1 MEDLWPKFRGFFE
14 GVEHH
19 VYLVRSVDEDVLLAD
34 LAAQPRVEA
43 VVGLGGGMAI
53 DTAKYFSWKRRLPL
67 FQVQTALSM
76 NAAWGQRAGVRSK
89 GAVRYV
95 GWAVPEAVYID
106 YDVIR
111 AAPPRLNHSGICDIL
126 CNHTGVLDWRYAAE
140 RGKVESKWPFDEPLA
155 RRSLE
160 NVETVR
166 GPLDAVRD
174 ITDKGIQVLIA

>member
-1 MEDLWPKFRGFFE
+1 MRRRPPRSTRTDTRFPYTTLFR
-14 GVEHH
+14 
-19 VYLVRSVDEDVLLAD
+19 S
-34 LAAQPRVEA
+34 
-43 VVGLGGGMAI
+43 
-53 DTAKYFSWKRRLPL
+53 
-67 FQVQTALSM
+67 
-76 NAAWGQRAGVRSK
+76 GQRAGVRSK

-160 NVETVR
+160 NVETVL
-166 GPLDAVRD
+166 GHLDDVRD
-174 ITDKGIQVLIA
+174 LTDKGIQVLIEGLR